1 MLTNNELMIE
11 NSDKAMADFLQ
22 NKSAVSIALFEE
34 LAATF
39 KAIGTVEFHAA
50 KTMIAFSA
58 RINFAYVI
66 QMGKDFIDIVL
77 PFKQPYEDN
86 LCFRKIKAVPGSDDY
101 NHHLRI
107 YLPEDLNEE
116 VFSYLRM
123 AYENG
128 K

>member
-1 MLTNNELMIE
+1 MMEH
-11 NSDKAMADFLQ
+11 SDKAIADFLQ
-22 NKSAVSIALFEE
+22 NKSAASMVLFDK
-34 LAATF
+34 LVATF
-39 KAIGTVEFHAA
+39 KEIGPVEFHAA
-50 KTMIAFSA
+50 KTMIAFSS

-116 VFSYLRM
+116 VVSYLRM

>member
-1 MLTNNELMIE
+1 MNQ
-11 NSDKAMADFLQ
+11 SDKATADFLQ
-22 NKSAVSIALFEE
+22 NKSATSIALFRQ
-34 LAATF
+34 LTATLL
-39 KAIGTVEFHAA
+39 KIGNVEYHAG
-50 KTMIAFSA
+50 KTMIAFSG

-66 QMGKDFIDIVL
+66 QMGKDFIDVVL

-107 YLPEDLNEE
+107 YHPDDLNEE
-116 VFSYLRM
+116 VISYLKI

>member
-1 MLTNNELMIE
+1 MEY
-11 NSDKAMADFLQ
+11 SDKAIADFLQ
-22 NKSAVSIALFEE
+22 NKSAASIALFEA
-34 LAATF
+34 LVAAF
-39 KAIGTVEFHAA
+39 KEIGPVEFHAA

-58 RINFAYVI
+58 KINFAYVI

-116 VFSYLRM
+116 VLSYLRM
-123 AYENG
+123 AYEKG

>member
-1 MLTNNELMIE
+1 MGH
-11 NSDKAMADFLQ
+11 SDQKTADFLQ
-22 NKSAVSIALFEE
+22 NKSAASIALFDH
-34 LAATF
+34 LIMTF
-39 KAIGTVEFHAA
+39 KSIGDVEYHAA
-50 KTMIAFSA
+50 KTMIAFSN

-86 LCFRKIKAVPGSDDY
+86 LCFRKIKPVPGSDDY

-107 YLPEDLNEE
+107 YHMEDLNEE
-116 VFSYLRM
+116 VTGYLKM

>member
-1 MLTNNELMIE
+1 MNH
-11 NSDKAMADFLQ
+11 SDKATADFLQ
-22 NKSAVSIALFEE
+22 NKSATSIAL
-34 LAATF
+34 LDKLVAIF
-39 KAIGTVEFHAA
+39 KEIGAVEFHAA

-66 QMGKDFIDIVL
+66 QMGKDFIDVVL

-86 LCFRKIKAVPGSDDY
+86 LCFRKIRAVPGSNDY

-107 YLPEDLNEE
+107 YQPEDFNEE
-116 VFSYLRM
+116 VVGYLRM

>member
-1 MLTNNELMIE
+1 MEH
-11 NSDKAMADFLQ
+11 SDQAIADFLQ
-22 NKSAVSIALFEE
+22 NKSAASIAL
-34 LAATF
+34 LDKLVATF
-39 KAIGTVEFHAA
+39 KEIGAVEFHAA

-116 VFSYLRM
+116 VVGYLRM